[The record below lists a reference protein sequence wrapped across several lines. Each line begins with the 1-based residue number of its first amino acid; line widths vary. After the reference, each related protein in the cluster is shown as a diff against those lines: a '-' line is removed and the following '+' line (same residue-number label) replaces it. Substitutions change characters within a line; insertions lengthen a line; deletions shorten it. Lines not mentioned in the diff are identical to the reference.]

1 MKKNFEIKDIKIED
15 IKIEDIEE
23 IKIFTPEGVKT
34 FDIEKL
40 SQTEGKGRSLREK
53 IQRIISRVYQQK
65 GVLFVDNEQKEKVD
79 LTRQLVRPLITYK
92 K

>member
-1 MKKNFEIKDIKIED
+1 MKKNFEIKDIKV
-15 IKIEDIEE
+15 EDIEE

-40 SQTEGKGRSLREK
+40 SQTEGRGRNLREK
-53 IQRIISRVYQQK
+53 IEKILIRIFEES

>member
-1 MKKNFEIKDIKIED
+1 MKKNFEIKDIRV
-15 IKIEDIEE
+15 EDIEE

-34 FDIEKL
+34 FDIKKL
-40 SQTEGKGRSLREK
+40 SQTEGKGRTLHEK
-53 IQRIISRVYQQK
+53 IERILLRIFRK
-65 GVLFVDNEQKEKVD
+65 TGVLFVDNDEKEKVD